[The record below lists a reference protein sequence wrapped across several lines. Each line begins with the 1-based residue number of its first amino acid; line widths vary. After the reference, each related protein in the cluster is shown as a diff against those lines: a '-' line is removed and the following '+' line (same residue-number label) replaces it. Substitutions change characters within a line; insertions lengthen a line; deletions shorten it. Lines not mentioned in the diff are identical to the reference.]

1 VTDRPYGQPAAAIGF
16 QRKRGGRP
24 GRRITA
30 ETGAGVGL
38 DLTPE
43 PAGEVSEAGRST
55 GPSLR
60 ILLVY
65 ATRHG
70 STREVA
76 DTVAGELRAAGHDV
90 DQRAAAE
97 APGPAGY
104 DAVVVGGPMIMG
116 WHREAV
122 RYVTAHRIEL
132 AHIPT
137 AYFIT
142 AASLT
147 ETGENDVHGVPLD
160 KDPWLAKAPRD
171 AGKLRRKE
179 RYALPEHYLGTVLK
193 KTAPA
198 RPRSVAFFAGS
209 LDLTTMNLLEK
220 AFVLLVVGATPG
232 DGRNWKAIREWGGA
246 LGEAL
251 RA

>member
-1 VTDRPYGQPAAAIGF
+1 MEPDV
-16 QRKRGGRP
+16 
-24 GRRITA
+24 
-30 ETGAGVGL
+30 
-38 DLTPE
+38 TPE
-43 PAGEVSEAGRST
+43 AAGDAPSAGPATATALHV
-55 GPSLR
+55 
-60 ILLVY
+60 LLVC

-76 DTVAGELRAAGHDV
+76 DAVAEELRAAGHEV
-90 DQRAAAE
+90 DERPAAE

-122 RYVTAHRIEL
+122 RYVTKHRADLERL
-132 AHIPT
+132 PT
-137 AYFIT
+137 ALFIT

-147 ETGENDVHGVPLD
+147 ETGECDMQGVPIV

-171 AGKLRRKE
+171 AAKLRRKE
-179 RYALPEHYLGTVLK
+179 RYSLPQHYLGDVLK
-193 KTAPA
+193 KVSPL

-209 LDLTTMNLLEK
+209 LDLTTMNLFEK

-232 DGRNWKAIREWGGA
+232 DGRNWKAIREWGAG
-246 LGEAL
+246 LGEVL
-251 RA
+251 RT